1 MLVRRLSHAQRHPTR
16 LQFVAPRVHNT
27 RVTNPDSI
35 PAADLSADAHL
46 AVCVQTM
53 AQFSGVSCSASPDQ
67 RASAERALSEL
78 YDCTVQRVHAL
89 VRRFVHDASA
99 AQEVTEDVFYQ
110 AWTQAARFDPT
121 RGSVTTWLFAMA
133 RGRALDAWRR
143 SSAQLVSFDS
153 DAADNAAALVR
164 DYNSPCDLL
173 AAADHRHALHAA
185 LAQLSPLARQML
197 SLAFFQGLTHS
208 EISAHM
214 RTPLGTVKTTIRR
227 ALLTMRES
235 LRLSLR
241 DDLPISLVMED

>member
-1 MLVRRLSHAQRHPTR
+1 MRVRRFSHAQLHLTR

-27 RVTNPDSI
+27 RVTNPESI
-35 PAADLSADAHL
+35 PAADHSADAHL

-53 AQFSGVSCSASPDQ
+53 AQFSGLSCQANPDH

-78 YDCTVQRVHAL
+78 YDCTVQRVHGL
-89 VRRFVHDASA
+89 VRRFVHDAGT
-99 AQEVTEDVFYQ
+99 AQEVTEDVYYQ
-110 AWTQAARFDPT
+110 AWTQAARFDAS

-133 RGRALDAWRR
+133 RGRAIDAWRK

-153 DAADNAAALVR
+153 DAADNAAAR
-164 DYNSPCDLL
+164 MPGGNSPCDLL
-173 AAADHRHALHAA
+173 AAVDEEHALHAA
-185 LAQLSPLARQML
+185 LAQLSPVARQML

-214 RTPLGTVKTTIRR
+214 CTPLGTVKTTIRR

-235 LRLSLR
+235 LRLNSR

>member
-1 MLVRRLSHAQRHPTR
+1 
-16 LQFVAPRVHNT
+16 
-27 RVTNPDSI
+27 
-35 PAADLSADAHL
+35 
-46 AVCVQTM
+46 M
-53 AQFSGVSCSASPDQ
+53 AQFSGVSSQTNPDH

-78 YDCTVQRVHAL
+78 YDCTVQRVHGL
-89 VRRFVHDASA
+89 VCRFVQDAGI

-110 AWTQAARFDPT
+110 AWTQAARFDAT

-133 RGRALDAWRR
+133 RSHAIDAWRR

-153 DAADNAAALVR
+153 DAADYAAAQMR
-164 DYNSPCDLL
+164 GDNSPCDLL
-173 AAADHRHALHAA
+173 AAADHQHAVHAA

-227 ALLTMRES
+227 ALQTMRES